1 MLVQTR
7 LDQTMER
14 LRNTERAVLEVG
26 KKIWEVGSEV
36 RQISLRLAYD
46 PKEIMEVKPKKGW
59 MTPLSRKRCCFPD
72 RIEED
77 DD

>member
-1 MLVQTR
+1 MGRTVRQEVKLMEKMERQQMLVQTR

-36 RQISLRLAYD
+36 KQISLRLAYD
-46 PKEIMEVKPKKGW
+46 PKEIMEVKPKKGG
-59 MTPLSRKRCCFPD
+59 
-72 RIEED
+72 
-77 DD
+77 